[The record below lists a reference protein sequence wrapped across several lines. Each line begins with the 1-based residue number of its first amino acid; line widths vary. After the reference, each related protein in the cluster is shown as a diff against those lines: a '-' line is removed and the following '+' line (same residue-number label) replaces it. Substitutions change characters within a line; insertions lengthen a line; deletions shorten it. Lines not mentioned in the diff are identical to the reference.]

1 MIVIKTYQDLLQI
14 PENEELRMKFASD
27 VINGHKASKM
37 YSIANTAEKYFRH
50 KNVTI
55 NQYQKLLYTVS
66 GKAIPDIWSANFKM
80 ASRHYFRFIV
90 QEIQYLLGNGVTF
103 ENKDTEEKLGKD
115 EKSFDNQIQKLA
127 TSALN
132 GGVAFGFFDYD
143 HIENFSVLEFAPLY
157 DELSGSL
164 KAGVRFWQIDSNK
177 PLRATLYEIDG
188 YTDYLWLNNEK
199 SAVNISKD
207 WIKISSLMYYRE
219 KKKYIVT
226 VNKSI
231 VDGEKIVDGENYP
244 DFPIVPLWA
253 NPEHQSEFVG
263 LQETIDCIDL
273 VRSSYANDVDDAS
286 LIFWTLQNA
295 GGMNDIDLAKFVE
308 RMKTVKAVALDD
320 EVQAESHTIDVPY
333 ASREALLSRLEK
345 DLYKDAMALD
355 VEQIASGNVTATQ
368 IKAAYEPLNE
378 KTDRFEYCVS
388 EFIDKIL
395 YLANIKDKFTFTR
408 SMIINQNESVQTV
421 VMASSVLPEDY
432 VVEKILAILGDK
444 DKVEEVVKQIH
455 ADNMPQLNE

>member
-1 MIVIKTYQDLLQI
+1 
-14 PENEELRMKFASD
+14 
-27 VINGHKASKM
+27 
-37 YSIANTAEKYFRH
+37 
-50 KNVTI
+50 
-55 NQYQKLLYTVS
+55 
-66 GKAIPDIWSANFKM
+66 
-80 ASRHYFRFIV
+80 
-90 QEIQYLLGNGVTF
+90 
-103 ENKDTEEKLGKD
+103 
-115 EKSFDNQIQKLA
+115 
-127 TSALN
+127 
-132 GGVAFGFFDYD
+132 
-143 HIENFSVLEFAPLY
+143 
-157 DELSGSL
+157 
-164 KAGVRFWQIDSNK
+164 
-177 PLRATLYEIDG
+177 
-188 YTDYLWLNNEK
+188 
-199 SAVNISKD
+199 
-207 WIKISSLMYYRE
+207 MYYRE